1 MIGDSGAC
9 DGQTPCTGPRFISI
23 APCDFVSPIHPS
35 RAANSEAGHGTS
47 GEGHSRRNSGSGNI
61 AQRLKSLQDAGLAGD
76 LRAAKRP
83 PQLSTL
89 PLRPPTPV
97 RPGTPV
103 RPQTPSVRPQTPLVR
118 PQTPSMRPQTPIV
131 VGVGRPQTPV
141 RSQTPTWP
149 SSPGIPVSTSPRVQ
163 RSNPMLSSSLGKPSS
178 PLAADGTWPVMRP
191 TPAAPPVPPSPH
203 QLVPVSAFG
212 PPSPSGSEQ
221 SLSDNVPR
229 STIRHNLASIH
240 VQSPSEFA
248 SAYPTIEELDQMDP
262 DEVLFPSV
270 PRHDPGQKPILPT
283 NGRETPTP
291 KKKPNGVAI
300 NPLHSS
306 LYNHE
311 QRPASTPPIP
321 INSARM
327 NGFSHSPPSPRHTRY
342 PSGSPLNPAY
352 NSPKTNSKTS
362 SGSPDGPSSADIPIT
377 NSITPRRLFE
387 LLESRLNI
395 LLLDVRTR
403 EQFDQER
410 INHDA
415 IVCLEPSVLQ
425 REK

>member
-1 MIGDSGAC
+1 MRRANSPHGS
-9 DGQTPCTGPRFISI
+9 RLISI
-23 APCDFVSPIHPS
+23 APWNFVSLIHPS
-35 RAANSEAGHGTS
+35 RAANSEAGPGTS
-47 GEGHSRRNSGSGNI
+47 GEGHARRNSGSGNI
-61 AQRLKSLQDAGLAGD
+61 AQRLKSLQEAGLAGD

-103 RPQTPSVRPQTPLVR
+103 RPQTPARPQTPG
-118 PQTPSMRPQTPIV
+118 I
-131 VGVGRPQTPV
+131 GRPQTPM

-178 PLAADGTWPVMRP
+178 PLAADGPWPVMRP
-191 TPAAPPVPPSPH
+191 TPAPPPASSSPH

-212 PPSPSGSEQ
+212 PPSPSGSE
-221 SLSDNVPR
+221 SLSDNAPP
-229 STIRHNLASIH
+229 STIPPSKRHHNLASMH

-248 SAYPTIEELDQMDP
+248 SAYPTIEELEQMDP

-283 NGRETPTP
+283 NGRETPTG
-291 KKKPNGVAI
+291 KKQPNGVTI
-300 NPLHSS
+300 RPLHSS

-327 NGFSHSPPSPRHTRY
+327 NGFSHSPPSPKHTRY

-352 NSPKTNSKTS
+352 NSPKTNGNTG
-362 SGSPDGPSSADIPIT
+362 SGSTDGPSNASVDIPIT

-403 EQFDQER
+403 EQFEQER

-415 IVCLEPSVLQ
+415 IVCLEPSVLR

>member
-1 MIGDSGAC
+1 LEIPGHA
-9 DGQTPCTGPRFISI
+9 TGKLPARVPVHLDC
-23 APCDFVSPIHPS
+23 ALPLIHS
-35 RAANSEAGHGTS
+35 FRAANSEAGHSTS
-47 GEGHSRRNSGSGNI
+47 GEGHARRNSGSGNI
-61 AQRLKSLQDAGLAGD
+61 AQRLKSLQEAGLAGD
-76 LRAAKRP
+76 LRAVKRP

-103 RPQTPSVRPQTPLVR
+103 RPQTPSARPQTPVIG
-118 PQTPSMRPQTPIV
+118 RPQTPI
-131 VGVGRPQTPV
+131 

-178 PLAADGTWPVMRP
+178 PLAADGPWPVMRP
-191 TPAAPPVPPSPH
+191 TPASPPVSSSPH

-212 PPSPSGSEQ
+212 PPSPSGSEK
-221 SLSDNVPR
+221 SLSDNAPL
-229 STIRHNLASIH
+229 STIPPSKRHQNQVSIH
-240 VQSPSEFA
+240 VPSPSEFA
-248 SAYPTIEELDQMDP
+248 SAYPTIEELEQMDP

-270 PRHDPGQKPILPT
+270 PRHDPGQKPILNT
-283 NGRETPTP
+283 NGRETPTA
-291 KKKPNGVAI
+291 KKQPNGVAI
-300 NPLHSS
+300 KPLHSS
-306 LYNHE
+306 LYHHE

-321 INSARM
+321 INSARV

-352 NSPKTNSKTS
+352 NSPKTNSNIS
-362 SGSPDGPSSADIPIT
+362 SGSLDGPSGVDIPIT

-415 IVCLEPSVLQ
+415 IVCSEPSVLR

>member
-1 MIGDSGAC
+1 MEIPGSCG
-9 DGQTPCTGPRFISI
+9 GQTPCAGPRFISI
-23 APCDFVSPIHPS
+23 ALCDFVSRIHTS

-47 GEGHSRRNSGSGNI
+47 GEGHARRNSGSGNI
-61 AQRLKSLQDAGLAGD
+61 AQRLKSLQEAGLAGD

-83 PQLSTL
+83 PQLATL

-103 RPQTPSVRPQTPLVR
+103 RPQTPSVRPQTPSVR
-118 PQTPSMRPQTPIV
+118 PQTPTI
-131 VGVGRPQTPV
+131 GRPQTPM

-149 SSPGIPVSTSPRVQ
+149 PSPGIPVSTSPRVQ

-191 TPAAPPVPPSPH
+191 TPAPPPISSSPH

-221 SLSDNVPR
+221 SLSDNAAR
-229 STIRHNLASIH
+229 SKIHHNLASIH

-248 SAYPTIEELDQMDP
+248 SAYPTIEELEQMDP

-270 PRHDPGQKPILPT
+270 PRHDPGQKPTLPI
-283 NGRETPTP
+283 NGRQTPTA
-291 KKKPNGVAI
+291 KKQPNPVAI
-300 NPLHSS
+300 KPLHSS

-327 NGFSHSPPSPRHTRY
+327 NGFSHSPPSPKHTRY

-352 NSPKTNSKTS
+352 NSPKTNSNTG
-362 SGSPDGPSSADIPIT
+362 SGSPDGPSSIDAPIA

-395 LLLDVRTR
+395 LLLDVRVR
-403 EQFDQER
+403 ELFDQER

>member
-1 MIGDSGAC
+1 VHEPG
-9 DGQTPCTGPRFISI
+9 FISI
-23 APCDFVSPIHPS
+23 APRRFISLIHPS

-47 GEGHSRRNSGSGNI
+47 GEGHARRNSGSGNI
-61 AQRLKSLQDAGLAGD
+61 AQRLKSLQEAGLAGD
-76 LRAAKRP
+76 LRSAKRP

-103 RPQTPSVRPQTPLVR
+103 RPQTPLARPQTPGVA
-118 PQTPSMRPQTPIV
+118 RPQTPI
-131 VGVGRPQTPV
+131 RP
-141 RSQTPTWP
+141 QTPTWP
-149 SSPGIPVSTSPRVQ
+149 SSPGMSMSTSPRVQ
-163 RSNPMLSSSLGKPSS
+163 RSNPILSSSLGKPSS
-178 PLAADGTWPVMRP
+178 PLAADGPWPVMRP
-191 TPAAPPVPPSPH
+191 TPPPPPAPSPH

-212 PPSPSGSEQ
+212 PSSPSGSEQ
-221 SLSDNVPR
+221 SLSDNAPTTNHP
-229 STIRHNLASIH
+229 SKPHHNLASIH
-240 VQSPSEFA
+240 IQTPSEFA
-248 SAYPTIEELDQMDP
+248 SAYPTIEELEQMDP

-270 PRHDPGQKPILPT
+270 PRHDPGQKPTPPT
-283 NGRETPTP
+283 NGRETPTA
-291 KKKPNGVAI
+291 KKPSIGVPI
-300 NPLHSS
+300 KPLHSS
-306 LYNHE
+306 LYDHE

-321 INSARM
+321 INSVRM
-327 NGFSHSPPSPRHTRY
+327 NGFSHSPPSPKHTRY
-342 PSGSPLNPAY
+342 PSGSPLNPSY
-352 NSPKTNSKTS
+352 HSPNTNGNAD
-362 SGSPDGPSSADIPIT
+362 SGSPEGGSGVDIPIT

>member
-1 MIGDSGAC
+1 MRRTNSPGE
-9 DGQTPCTGPRFISI
+9 PRFISI
-23 APCDFVSPIHPS
+23 ASCDSVSLTHSS
-35 RAANSEAGHGTS
+35 RAANSEASHGTS
-47 GEGHSRRNSGSGNI
+47 GEGHARRNSGSGNI
-61 AQRLKSLQDAGLAGD
+61 AQRLKSLQEAGLAGD
-76 LRAAKRP
+76 LRSAKRP

-97 RPGTPV
+97 RPGTPGRPQTPLA
-103 RPQTPSVRPQTPLVR
+103 RPQTPSIARPQTPGVA
-118 PQTPSMRPQTPIV
+118 RPQTPI
-131 VGVGRPQTPV
+131 

-178 PLAADGTWPVMRP
+178 PLAADGAWPVMRP
-191 TPAAPPVPPSPH
+191 TPAPPPVSSSPH

-212 PPSPSGSEQ
+212 PPSPSGSEK
-221 SLSDNVPR
+221 SLSDNPPP
-229 STIRHNLASIH
+229 STIPPSKRHHNPASIH

-248 SAYPTIEELDQMDP
+248 STYPTIEELEQMDA

-270 PRHDPGQKPILPT
+270 PRHDPGQRPTPST
-283 NGRETPTP
+283 NGRETSTA
-291 KKKPNGVAI
+291 KKKQNGVSI
-300 NPLHSS
+300 KPLYSS
-306 LYNHE
+306 LYDHE

-327 NGFSHSPPSPRHTRY
+327 NGFTHSPPSPKHTRY

-352 NSPKTNSKTS
+352 NSPKSNSNTDAE
-362 SGSPDGPSSADIPIT
+362 SPEGPSGVDMPIT

-395 LLLDVRTR
+395 LILDVRTR
-403 EQFDQER
+403 EKFDQER